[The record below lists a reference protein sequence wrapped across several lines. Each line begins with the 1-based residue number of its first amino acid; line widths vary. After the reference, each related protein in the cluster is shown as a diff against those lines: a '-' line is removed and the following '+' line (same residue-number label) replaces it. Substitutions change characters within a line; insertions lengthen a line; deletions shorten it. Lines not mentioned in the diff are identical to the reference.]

1 MRRLLLP
8 SIFYAVVGVF
18 FLAVIPS
25 LHAQNT
31 FHNHIKMGAIVD
43 LTGPDSAQG
52 RLNLKGMED
61 YFRYVNETTSGIN
74 GRKLTLA
81 VVDAGTEPAG
91 VLKDV
96 EKMCISEDIAM
107 WAVLDAHVGEKA
119 KTLLVKHGIPHMDAS
134 NCQSLQPPVSYTYLP
149 FGGTTLN
156 CDAILQFIEK
166 THAGSEP
173 PKVGILTADDACGK
187 AILSSARAYGVHH
200 RLQIVAALQFAPG
213 SQNLEPTL
221 LKLKDLGAAYILL
234 QCAAP
239 DAVTVLKSADRIR
252 YPLPFFSGWKV
263 MNADLLN
270 HEKELIRNRT
280 FISFPGCLPG
290 DGTPGSYLIKVL
302 MDRYKS
308 VSRFR
313 TAYWEGVSIAA
324 IMARALQKAHK
335 TLDKI
340 DGQTVNLALETFE
353 QEDFGALIPGV
364 TYTET
369 NHGASFV
376 TRIVK
381 VNENQTFSPL
391 TKFWNPKTEEVSI
404 IP

>member
-1 MRRLLLP
+1 VRRLLLP

-18 FLAVIPS
+18 SLAVIPS
-25 LHAQNT
+25 LHAQNI
-31 FHNHIKMGAIVD
+31 FHNHIKMGVIVD

-52 RLNLKGMED
+52 SLNLKGMED
-61 YFRYVNETTSGIN
+61 YIQYVNETTSGIG
-74 GRKLTLA
+74 GRKLALA
-81 VVDAGTEPAG
+81 VVDAGTESAG

-96 EKMCISEDIAM
+96 EETCISEDIAM
-107 WAVLDAHVGEKA
+107 WAVWDAHMAEKA
-119 KTLLVKHGIPHMDAS
+119 KALFVKHGIPHMDAS
-134 NCQSLQPPVSYTYLP
+134 NCHNLQSPLSYTYLP

-156 CDAILQFIEK
+156 CDAILQYIEK
-166 THAGSEP
+166 THVGAEP
-173 PKVGILTADDACGK
+173 PKVGILAANDACGK
-187 AILSSARAYGVHH
+187 AILDSAEAYGVNHP
-200 RLQIVAALQFAPG
+200 LQIVAALQFAPG
-213 SQNLEPTL
+213 SQNLESTL
-221 LKLKDLGAAYILL
+221 LKLKDMGAAYILL

-239 DAVTVLKSADRIR
+239 DAVTALKSADRIR
-252 YPLPFFSGWKV
+252 YSVPFFSSWKV
-263 MNADLLN
+263 MNTGLPT
-270 HEKELIRNRT
+270 HEKGLIRDRT
-280 FISFPGCLPG
+280 IISFPGCLPG
-290 DGTPGSYLIKVL
+290 DGTPGIHLIKVL
-302 MDRYKS
+302 MDRYES
-308 VSRFR
+308 VSRFH

-324 IMARALQKAHK
+324 IMARALQRARK

-353 QEDFGALIPGV
+353 REDFGALIPEV

-381 VNENQTFSPL
+381 VNENRTFTPL